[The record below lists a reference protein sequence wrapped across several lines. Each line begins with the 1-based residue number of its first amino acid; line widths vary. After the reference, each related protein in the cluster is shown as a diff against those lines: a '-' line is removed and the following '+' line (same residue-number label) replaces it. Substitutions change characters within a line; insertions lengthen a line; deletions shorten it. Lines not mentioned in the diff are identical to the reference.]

1 MKKKMHVLISGASI
15 AGPALAYW
23 LHRYGFDVTVI
34 NQKIGR
40 IAVGSMIEKSNF
52 KIFLRNLLLRVPT
65 LMAVQFKMVSKMIA
79 KAANGIEL
87 KDY

>member
-1 MKKKMHVLISGASI
+1 MHVLITGASI

>member
-1 MKKKMHVLISGASI
+1 MNHYYEKKMHVLISGASI

-65 LMAVQFKMVSKMIA
+65 YGRTV
-79 KAANGIEL
+79 
-87 KDY
+87 

>member
-1 MKKKMHVLISGASI
+1 MHVLISGASI